1 MANDII
7 QTNTYPKEAFIKI
20 KYTKGIS
27 AKDFAQYIKSLD
39 REYACFLKQNNLEKQ
54 LQPDLEITKIEKG
67 SLDIFLSTVFCPGML
82 PILSNINIIFDFLS
96 HIRDNVKLLAEGKAE
111 TLSSQQLRNY
121 EGMNNLTTNGSTVI
135 NYIDNRQG
143 TLNLMGLPVDF
154 NASNSIKNT
163 LNEVLKKEDT
173 PLLQNSLTAVPFY
186 WDSAKFSNSKKLNF
200 KGICEKVSKKA
211 LNVIFSSD
219 EIKKYMT
226 EESHDGK
233 PWQDLCYVVDMET
246 ESVLDKTVL
255 KITKV
260 YKDQTFSKND

>member
-1 MANDII
+1 MPNDLI

-27 AKDFAQYIKSLD
+27 AKEFAQYIKSLD
-39 REYACFLKQNNLEKQ
+39 REYACFLKQNNLEQ
-54 LQPDLEITKIEKG
+54 HLRPDLEITKIEKG
-67 SLDIFLSTVFCPGML
+67 SLDIFLSTVLCPGIL

-96 HIRDNVKLLAEGKAE
+96 HIRENLKLLEEGKTE
-111 TLSSQQLRNY
+111 TLSSQQLKNY
-121 EGMNNLTTNGSTVI
+121 EGMNNLTTNGSTTI

-143 TLNLMGLPVDF
+143 TLNCIGSVDF
-154 NASNSIKNT
+154 NMANSIKNT
-163 LNEVLKKEDT
+163 LNDVLKKEES
-173 PLLQNSLTAVPFY
+173 LVLINSLKAVPFY
-186 WDSAKFSNSKKLNF
+186 WDSAKFSDTKKLNF

-211 LNVIFSSD
+211 LNVIFASE

-233 PWQDLCYVVDMET
+233 PWQDLCYVVDIEI

-255 KITKV
+255 KITKI
-260 YKDQTFSKND
+260 YEDQTFSKND